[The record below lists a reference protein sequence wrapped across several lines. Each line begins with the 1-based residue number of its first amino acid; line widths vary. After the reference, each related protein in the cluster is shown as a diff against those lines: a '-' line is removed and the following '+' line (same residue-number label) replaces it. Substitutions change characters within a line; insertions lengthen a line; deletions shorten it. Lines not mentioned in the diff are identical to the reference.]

1 MLLRDNVLLF
11 PDERL
16 RRRMLLLSLLYIY
29 PHQIYLQKQENNT
42 TSAKPVTSTFVF
54 SVFAIFVHV
63 PEKPQRRKRSHRD
76 VTKIANCETVVFE
89 LISGKSE
96 GSWLPTKL

>member
-1 MLLRDNVLLF
+1 MLLV
-11 PDERL
+11 
-16 RRRMLLLSLLYIY
+16 SLLYTHIKHICKNKQKT
-29 PHQIYLQKQENNT
+29 PHLL
-42 TSAKPVTSTFVF
+42 KPVTSTFV
-54 SVFAIFVHV
+54 SSMFAIFVHV

>member
-1 MLLRDNVLLF
+1 MLLRDNILLF

-16 RRRMLLLSLLYIY
+16 RRRMLLVSLLYTHIKY
-29 PHQIYLQKQENNT
+29 ICKNKKKIPYLLKPA
-42 TSAKPVTSTFVF
+42 TSIFAS
-54 SVFAIFVHV
+54 SMFAIFVHV
-63 PEKPQRRKRSHRD
+63 PEEPQRRKRSHRD
-76 VTKIANCETVVFE
+76 VTTIANCETVVFE